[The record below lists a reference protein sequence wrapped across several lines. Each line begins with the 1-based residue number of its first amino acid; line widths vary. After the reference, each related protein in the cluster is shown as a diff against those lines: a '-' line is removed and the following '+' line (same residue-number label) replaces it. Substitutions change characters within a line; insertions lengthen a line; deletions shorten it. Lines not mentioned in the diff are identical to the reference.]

1 MEKYIPGQK
10 GYSYEKT
17 DAVPVVV
24 TDAEEEKSFKNGYIT
39 LYTKFFRVTGTVS

>member
-1 MEKYIPGQK
+1 MGHGWEVVEKYIAGQK

-24 TDAEEEKSFKNGYIT
+24 IDEEEEK
-39 LYTKFFRVTGTVS
+39 